1 MKIPIILKGGILIYL
16 ITKPDGVVEIEGD
29 IINVV
34 YISSQLA
41 RIPRFAAATNRFYSV
56 AEHSCRVAC
65 EVFKNNR
72 NSDIEIR
79 NYAALRALM
88 HDAHEILSNDI
99 TAPYRDAML
108 EAMAARSGGKVKA
121 DDLRGYWK
129 DSEKSIAEAFCA
141 NVYKNQLLKL
151 PILPDKINKKID
163 D

>member
-1 MKIPIILKGGILIYL
+1 
-16 ITKPDGVVEIEGD
+16 
-29 IINVV
+29 
-34 YISSQLA
+34 
-41 RIPRFAAATNRFYSV
+41 
-56 AEHSCRVAC
+56 
-65 EVFKNNR
+65 
-72 NSDIEIR
+72 
-79 NYAALRALM
+79 M